1 MLRRRQDRAPAR
13 DRSSEFASLDVWRR
27 PARMAT
33 AHDLSVRAPDP
44 ALDVKTDRVVRH
56 DLRGSAR
63 DEECLIRLP
72 GCPCRRDMTILSH
85 CRHWFAGKGMATK
98 AHDLLT
104 AYGCT
109 HCDAIYDGQAP
120 LPAGWAREMVE
131 LEWWRAH
138 AQTILRMAQK
148 GLL

>member
-1 MLRRRQDRAPAR
+1 MIRDRRAPR
-13 DRSSEFASLDVWRR
+13 PDRSEEFASYVAPR
-27 PARMAT
+27 PSVRMAT
-33 AHDLSVRAPDP
+33 PHDLSVRVVDQS
-44 ALDVKTDRVVRH
+44 LDVKVPDKERPK
-56 DLRGSAR
+56 LRESAR
-63 DEECLIRLP
+63 DEDCLIRLP
-72 GCPCRRDMTILSH
+72 GCPQRRDMTILSH